1 MIIILLRHT
10 RSPRLDTYSQWTLLV
25 YSPTVANSRGSDP
38 RRTTQGSALAVAMMV
53 YIELGRVKKR
63 NTVLQKFS
71 RRATDNFLG
80 LVRTL
85 GGRKG
90 LRQTTLVTGSKLSA
104 TCGALIS
111 RLCGP
116 LDLVFAAFFNGLFY
130 DLSSFFFSFLSV
142 SFPWSRMV
150 ILTWHPSLHTSLS
163 SCLCLSTYD

>member
-25 YSPTVANSRGSDP
+25 YSSTAANNRGSDP

-53 YIELGRVKKR
+53 YIELGRMKKR
-63 NTVLQKFS
+63 NTVLQKIS

-90 LRQTTLVTGSKLSA
+90 LRQTALVTGPKSA
-104 TCGALIS
+104 HVRGSDFPTLWT
-111 RLCGP
+111 
-116 LDLVFAAFFNGLFY
+116 VGLGFC
-130 DLSSFFFSFLSV
+130 SSFKRSLLRFVFFFLFFSFCFFSLVNDGNTNLASI
-142 SFPWSRMV
+142 PAYIAV
-150 ILTWHPSLHTSLS
+150 IVPVPLHL
-163 SCLCLSTYD
+163 

>member
-53 YIELGRVKKR
+53 YIELGRMKKR
-63 NTVLQKFS
+63 NTVLQKIS

-90 LRQTTLVTGSKLSA
+90 LRQTALVTGPKSA
-104 TCGALIS
+104 HVRGSDFPTLWT
-111 RLCGP
+111 
-116 LDLVFAAFFNGLFY
+116 VGLGFC
-130 DLSSFFFSFLSV
+130 SFFLMVSSTICLLFSFL
-142 SFPWSRMV
+142 FFLFLLLGR
-150 ILTWHPSLHTSLS
+150 
-163 SCLCLSTYD
+163 